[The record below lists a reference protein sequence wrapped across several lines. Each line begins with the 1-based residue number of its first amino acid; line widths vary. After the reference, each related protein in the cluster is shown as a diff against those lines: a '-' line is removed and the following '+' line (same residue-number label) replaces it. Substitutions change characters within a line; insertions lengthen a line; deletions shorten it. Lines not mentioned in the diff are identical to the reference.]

1 MLHFLFVCLLAQL
14 WSTFNTV
21 HVSSVLHFSGFR
33 REAKGAAKP
42 LFISCIFKMFYNYS
56 AILLSKSFNKM
67 LFNSTFRAVNFIYY
81 PLHHEY
87 AHNAVCCMSRKVKFS
102 FGSGGWGRTWPP
114 LTDFSGSAPVRYILE
129 LISYLTFNI
138 LRNFLN
144 NDNIF
149 VVDPNTKNNTKVEF
163 TPCLHHISHDL
174 PNVQQ
179 WLLW

>member
-102 FGSGGWGRTWPP
+102 FGGRGTRPRPSSCIFWIRPCSKTADRNKSIT
-114 LTDFSGSAPVRYILE
+114 LHVTLMISNVRM
-129 LISYLTFNI
+129 
-138 LRNFLN
+138 
-144 NDNIF
+144 D
-149 VVDPNTKNNTKVEF
+149 
-163 TPCLHHISHDL
+163 
-174 PNVQQ
+174 
-179 WLLW
+179 